1 MESELIA
8 TLLIDKIISLAY
20 RNHYVLKAENNL
32 GVHCADYLINTLTTP
47 FIEQNFLYY
56 EYDDL
61 DPSQV
66 QSHSTQMFYNSSK
79 TLLNTWIELAEPE
92 PPTIDRDLSTLIEF
106 TYSTTKRED
115 EDYLNTDSNN
125 NRTFSTKEV
134 LSRNSISKVSI
145 RVESTT
151 TQNDNNNDNTN
162 NNRRQST
169 RMSLIDLP
177 SFPITLNDDD
187 MKRNDDTPEIVAL
200 REEFEIEK
208 MRILEERKKVE
219 AEQEKERLIQQEK
232 KQPKKGFNFNKVRF
246 NINGELIAFKPIK
259 LKDLSKDFYITR
271 THIKNLGKVRNDND
285 KRKQKEEVV
294 IEHNPHLGDVAF
306 PSTMTLPGSNS
317 NSSSNRLKD
326 KFKKDDSNIIQPA
339 GSNYDIFIPEVGV
352 SLTEGTSKKG
362 GNKDFGKRYKKTSS
376 VDFDKML
383 HEYIPILN
391 KAKMKPQQLTDTN
404 IYSPQLTSQPTRS
417 YINIHNTNN
426 TNNVT
431 NSNTV
436 ISSSGGGG
444 HNRSISL
451 FNMSSNNPLLD
462 GVNATTTTGPIA
474 FPSVNPSAFNSRLY
488 RTSDIDFDSIK
499 LGSNYRSGLTSLKY
513 TLEEIA
519 DLDEGNLVLPT
530 STIGKG
536 SKRTFRVCNTD
547 MKVNNN
553 SSSNNNKHKQNDIET
568 VNKFNAELMKKDRDN
583 MDGSGYFPT
592 NKSALFRKP
601 KRGNLIKELGKN
613 IVMTKLPRSRR
624 FNMSKF
630 N

>member
-32 GVHCADYLINTLTTP
+32 GIHCADYLINTLTTP

-61 DPSQV
+61 DPIQV

-79 TLLNTWIELAEPE
+79 TLLNTWTELTEPE

-106 TYSTTKRED
+106 TYSTTKRDD

-125 NRTFSTKEV
+125 NRTFSTKDV
-134 LSRNSISKVSI
+134 FSRNSISKLSI

-151 TQNDNNNDNTN
+151 TQNDNTN
-162 NNRRQST
+162 NVNRRQST

-187 MKRNDDTPEIVAL
+187 IKRNDDTPEIVAL

-306 PSTMTLPGSNS
+306 PSTMTLPGHNNSNS

-362 GNKDFGKRYKKTSS
+362 GNKDFSKRYKKTSS

-391 KAKMKPQQLTDTN
+391 KAKMKPQQLLTDTN

-417 YINIHNTNN
+417 YINIHDTNN
-426 TNNVT
+426 ININNNT
-431 NSNTV
+431 NTV
-436 ISSSGGGG
+436 ISGSG

-462 GVNATTTTGPIA
+462 GVNATNPIA
-474 FPSVNPSAFNSRLY
+474 FPSVNPSTFNSRLY

-519 DLDEGNLVLPT
+519 DLDEGNLALPT
-530 STIGKG
+530 ATIGKG

-547 MKVNNN
+547 MKVNGNG
-553 SSSNNNKHKQNDIET
+553 KRKQNDIET
-568 VNKFNAELMKKDRDN
+568 VNKFNAELMKKDREH
-583 MDGSGYFPT
+583 MDGSSSSYFPT